1 MIDPNFGSVPVGYLA
16 LIRANRNFRNLWL
29 GQLVSNLGDWFNL
42 IATTS
47 LVAKLT
53 ESGLAIG
60 LLFMIRTLAPFLAA
74 PIGGVI
80 ADRYNR
86 RKIILITNLL
96 RAPTILSFLLVRD
109 AGDVWLLYLLTGI
122 QLFIGGIFFPARSA
136 MLPDIVSHRAIGA
149 ANAITGATFAAM
161 LAIGS
166 ALGGFFSGL
175 VGIYPAF
182 VINGLLY
189 LFSVFFITKIQLE
202 KPESFNDVDRS
213 VFNVFGEYLDGLR
226 YMATHSYLLVIAPH
240 KAFMGLL
247 LGSTFEVVQVTI
259 AQTVFVIGD
268 GGGSS
273 MGLMFAFSGFGL
285 LFSTLIIK
293 RFVNDQGPQL
303 VWAITVGYL
312 VGGAGIALTALL
324 ANLGLTLVGT
334 FLRGMGNGI
343 VWLFSTQLILQLVP
357 TRVRG
362 RVVATEFALNMV
374 VSAGGAAIVGKALDS
389 AVGISG
395 VAWVMAG
402 MTLLPAILWSLWILA
417 GGQAA
422 IARQVEIQ
430 EARAGI

>member
-1 MIDPNFGSVPVGYLA
+1 MIDPQFSAVPVGYLT
-16 LIRANRNFRNLWL
+16 LIRSNRNFRYLWF

-42 IATTS
+42 IASAS
-47 LVAKLT
+47 LVVKLT
-53 ESGLAIG
+53 DSGLAIG
-60 LLFMIRTLAPFLAA
+60 VLFMIRTLAPFFAA

-86 RKIILITNLL
+86 RTIILITNLL
-96 RAPTILSFLLVRD
+96 RVPTILAFLVVRD
-109 AGDVWLLYLLTGI
+109 AGDVWLLYLLTSI

-136 MLPDIVSHRAIGA
+136 MLPDIVSHHAIGT

-166 ALGGFFSGL
+166 ALGGLFSGL

-182 VINGLLY
+182 TINGLLY
-189 LFSVFFITKIQLE
+189 LFSVFLIAKIQLE
-202 KPESFNDVDRS
+202 KTDSQKDLSLTIGKAFS
-213 VFNVFGEYLDGLR
+213 EYLDGLR
-226 YMATHSYLLVIAPH
+226 YMAKHSYLIVIAPH

-285 LFSTLIIK
+285 LFSTLVIK
-293 RFVNDQGPQL
+293 RFVNDQVPHL
-303 VWAITVGYL
+303 MWAITAGYL
-312 VGGAGIALTALL
+312 VGGLGIALTALL
-324 ANLGLTLVGT
+324 ANLGLTLIGT

-357 TRVRG
+357 THVRG
-362 RVVATEFALNMV
+362 RVVATEFAFNMV
-374 VSAGGAAIVGKALDS
+374 VSAGGAALIGKLLDTS
-389 AVGISG
+389 LGISG
-395 VAWVMAG
+395 VSWAMAG
-402 MTLLPAILWSLWILA
+402 MTLIPAILWSIWILT
-417 GGQAA
+417 GGLETIFQH
-422 IARQVEIQ
+422 VELQ
-430 EARAGI
+430 GESTD

>member
-1 MIDPNFGSVPVGYLA
+1 MIDPSFSAVPVGYLV
-16 LIRANRNFRNLWL
+16 LIRSNRNFQFLWF

-42 IATTS
+42 IASAS
-47 LVAKLT
+47 LVVKLT
-53 ESGLAIG
+53 DSGLAIG
-60 LLFMIRTLAPFLAA
+60 VLFMIRTLAPFLAA
-74 PIGGVI
+74 PFGGVI

-86 RKIILITNLL
+86 RNIILITNLL
-96 RAPTILSFLLVRD
+96 RVPTILSFLLVRD
-109 AGDVWLLYLLTGI
+109 AGDVWLLYLLTAI

-136 MLPDIVSHRAIGA
+136 LLPDIVTQQALGT
-149 ANAITGATFAAM
+149 ANAISGATFAAM

-166 ALGGFFSGL
+166 ALGGVFSGL

-189 LFSVFFITKIQLE
+189 LLSVFLIVQIQLDKIE
-202 KPESFNDVDRS
+202 TPKDVDNS
-213 VFNVFGEYLDGLR
+213 IAKVFGEYLDGLR
-226 YMATHSYLLVIAPH
+226 YIAKHSYLLAIAPH

-247 LGSTFEVVQVTI
+247 LGSTFEVVQVAI

-285 LFSTLIIK
+285 LFSTLVIK
-293 RFVNDQGPQL
+293 RFVNDETPQL
-303 VWAITVGYL
+303 VWAITAGYL
-312 VGGAGIALTALL
+312 VGGFGIALTAIL

-362 RVVATEFALNMV
+362 RVVATEFAFNMV
-374 VSAGGAAIVGKALDS
+374 ISAGGAAIVGQVLDS

-402 MTLLPAILWSLWILA
+402 MTSDSGHFMEFLA
-417 GGQAA
+417 FGWWPDHAHSA
-422 IARQVEIQ
+422 S
-430 EARAGI
+430 